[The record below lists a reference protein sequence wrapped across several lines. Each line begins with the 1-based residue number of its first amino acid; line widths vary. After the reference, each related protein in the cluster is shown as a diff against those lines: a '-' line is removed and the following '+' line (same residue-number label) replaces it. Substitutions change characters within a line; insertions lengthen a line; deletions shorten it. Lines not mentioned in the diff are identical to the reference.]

1 MPTNNYLPSARR
13 LSRIEFVKYVNASS
27 ICKHNTCKN
36 LTTALTLH
44 RVFHGIDLRL
54 IRLIVAMTI
63 NSFLYLSILPFPS
76 LLRPLPEQKNLGI
89 DKLFAIFALIL
100 RYGAYTVH
108 LTAWHSHRS
117 IDFSADGSYRYVG
130 HTAYAQQ
137 GSLAGLLHRCRRCPQ

>member
-63 NSFLYLSILPFPS
+63 NSFFIPVHSPFSESSEASP
-76 LLRPLPEQKNLGI
+76 RAK
-89 DKLFAIFALIL
+89 KF
-100 RYGAYTVH
+100 
-108 LTAWHSHRS
+108 
-117 IDFSADGSYRYVG
+117 G
-130 HTAYAQQ
+130 H
-137 GSLAGLLHRCRRCPQ
+137 